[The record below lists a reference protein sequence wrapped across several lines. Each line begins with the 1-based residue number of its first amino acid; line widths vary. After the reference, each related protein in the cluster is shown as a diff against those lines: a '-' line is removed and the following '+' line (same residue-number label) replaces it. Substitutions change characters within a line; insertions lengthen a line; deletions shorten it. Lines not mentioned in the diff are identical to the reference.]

1 MERQW
6 FWELTELKDLWCEKW
21 HLGRANVLLHTRP
34 TPNCRRRSLVRG
46 VRFQPVVTNGDMQ
59 LQMPSLSQ
67 IAWLIMTSLSQIAWL
82 IIAMVDWQWQW
93 LKITDSMVDAD
104 LKGKISPGMFFHT
117 KYDQKT
123 CLWMTLALFQMMINL
138 ILRILNLT
146 MELSDVTGSNVS
158 HDKIMEFS
166 CAEALI

>member
-1 MERQW
+1 
-6 FWELTELKDLWCEKW
+6 
-21 HLGRANVLLHTRP
+21 
-34 TPNCRRRSLVRG
+34 
-46 VRFQPVVTNGDMQ
+46 
-59 LQMPSLSQ
+59 
-67 IAWLIMTSLSQIAWL
+67 
-82 IIAMVDWQWQW
+82 
-93 LKITDSMVDAD
+93 MVDAD